1 MLWDVPG
8 CSEALAV
15 VLTRTFY
22 LQNLVSHL
30 FRLIHNVTPDHTSAC
45 LIFHEERTSDKGL
58 KHIGGGKLLY
68 EVACTSTCE
77 AWAAVEYRFKQC
89 FGHLLEL
96 C

>member
-58 KHIGGGKLLY
+58 KHIGGGANFYMRLLVHRHVKLGLPG
-68 EVACTSTCE
+68 TKKPHTN
-77 AWAAVEYRFKQC
+77 KQ
-89 FGHLLEL
+89 
-96 C
+96 